1 MNFVQIEFLFLF
13 ATTFVVY
20 WRLPSRKAQNL
31 LLVATSMVFY
41 GWIHPWFLIL
51 LYASATVD
59 YFVGLGMRAQPG
71 HRKKLL
77 FLSVATNLSM
87 LGFFK
92 YFDFFVANVAQAI
105 RSAGFITDLTT
116 LGILLPVGISF
127 YTFQTMSYTIDV
139 YRGVLEPRRNYVDYV
154 AFVSFF
160 CQLVAGPIERA
171 GRLLPQLETART
183 FSWSLVTSGLG
194 LALWGGFKKIVI
206 ADTLAPHVDK
216 VFMLKDP
223 SGAVLW
229 AGALAFGLQ
238 LYADFS
244 AYTDIA
250 RGTARMLGFDL
261 VRNFRE
267 PFLAVSTPDFW
278 RRWHMSLSFWIR
290 DYVLVPLLGRDTPST
305 LRVAG
310 ALIGT
315 FLLIGL
321 WHGAGWNYL
330 AFGAWHAVWV
340 LVYLWAAPRVP
351 GVLKRMPGAVAL
363 AILLHTCVVQIPGS
377 VIFREPRVSRTLTH
391 FTRAPWEGDR
401 FELHVAVTIVSYV
414 VVLSLPLIGVW
425 AWTRFVRPKTE
436 AWGRWVWPI
445 TTTAWA
451 VMILAMAIF
460 YRETSRDFIYF
471 QF

>member
-13 ATTFVVY
+13 ATTLVVY
-20 WRLPSRKAQNL
+20 WCLPTRKLQNL

-41 GWIHPWFLIL
+41 GWIHPWFLAL

-59 YFVGLGMRAQPG
+59 YFVGLGMRAQPA
-71 HRKKLL
+71 HRRKLL
-77 FLSVATNLSM
+77 WLSVGVNLSM

-92 YFDFFVANVAQAI
+92 YFDFFVANVAEAI

-139 YRGVLEPRRNYVDYV
+139 YRGVLEPRRNYLDYV

-171 GRLLPQLETART
+171 GRLLPQLEAVRK
-183 FSWSLVTSGLG
+183 FSWPMLTSGLS
-194 LALWGGFKKIVI
+194 LALWGGFKKIVV

-223 SGAVLW
+223 AGAVLW

-261 VRNFRE
+261 VRNFRA

-290 DYVLVPLLGRDTPST
+290 DYVLVPLLGRDTPSPV
-305 LRVAG
+305 RVVG
-310 ALIGT
+310 ALVGT

-340 LVYLWAAPRVP
+340 LVYLWVAPRVP
-351 GVLKRMPGAVAL
+351 GALKRLPGAVL
-363 AILLHTCVVQIPGS
+363 GAILLHTFLVQIPGS
-377 VIFREPRVSRTLTH
+377 VIFREPRLSKTLVH
-391 FTRAPWEGDR
+391 FTRPPWEGDR

-414 VVLSLPLIGVW
+414 LVLSLPLVSGY
-425 AWTRFVRPKTE
+425 AWTRFMGDREST
-436 AWGRWVWPI
+436 WGLWRWPLV
-445 TTTAWA
+445 TTFWA
-451 VMILAMAIF
+451 ALVLAMAVF